1 MLCCLASPTRGYE
14 AFISV
19 YIGLTLPR
27 FHKNDI
33 AIAKAA
39 VLNIWFLEGHFKSII
54 NGYIKVFN
62 FNSEVLQTS

>member
-33 AIAKAA
+33 AIAKAT
-39 VLNIWFLEGHFKSII
+39 VLNTWFLERHFKSII

-62 FNSEVLQTS
+62 FNCEVLQTS